1 MPVFIN
7 EVSVEVPQPVVPET
21 QSQPVE
27 DRMPVTL
34 PEFTLLQTLALLE
47 ERRQRLQFD

>member
-7 EVSVEVPQPVVPET
+7 EVSVEVPQVVPET
-21 QSQPVE
+21 QSQSVE
-27 DRMPVTL
+27 DRMPL
-34 PEFTLLQTLALLE
+34 SAPEFTLLQTLALLE